1 MGIVHMDQSE
11 MDLFRNRR
19 PDDPTLIADEK
30 IKNYAEARGGF
41 TLAVW
46 KLAMGR
52 LWGEPFMMTKDEVS
66 IRLNRAESDVQAI
79 YDETYVECGFRARG
93 PSDA

>member
-1 MGIVHMDQSE
+1 MGIVHMDESE

-19 PDDPTLIADEK
+19 PDDPTLITDEK
-30 IKNYAEARGGF
+30 IRAYAEASGGL

-52 LWGEPFMMTKDEVS
+52 LWGEPFMVTADQVS
-66 IRLNRAESDVQAI
+66 IRLDLAESDVIAI
-79 YDETYVECGFRARG
+79 YDETYVACGFRARG